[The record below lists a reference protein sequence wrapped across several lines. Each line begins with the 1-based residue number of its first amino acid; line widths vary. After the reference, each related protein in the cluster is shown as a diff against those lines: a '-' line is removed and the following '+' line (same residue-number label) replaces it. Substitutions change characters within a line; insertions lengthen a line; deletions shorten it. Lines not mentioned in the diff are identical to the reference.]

1 MNILKYNAILF
12 LKLQI
17 MINKVILIGNLGKDP
32 EVKKLENNNAVA
44 RFTLATNESYM
55 DKSGEWQKQTEWHN
69 IVIWG
74 NLAERAEKY
83 LHKGS
88 TIFLEGKLKT
98 RKYTDSNNIERY
110 TTEIFGLSFR
120 VLDKREPDGT
130 IPSPENFSGSNSVE
144 NHNYDQRTQ
153 DNSEDQI
160 DDLPF

>member
-1 MNILKYNAILF
+1 
-12 LKLQI
+12 

-55 DKSGEWQKQTEWHN
+55 DKSGEWQKLTEWHN

-74 NLAERAEKY
+74 NLAERAEKN

-88 TIFLEGKLKT
+88 TIFLEGKLRT
-98 RKYTDSNNIERY
+98 RKYTDANNIERY
-110 TTEIFGLSFR
+110 TTEIVGASFR
-120 VLDKREPDGT
+120 ILDKRDESHH
-130 IPSPENFSGSNSVE
+130 PSTENISGGNNVD
-144 NHNYDQRTQ
+144 NHNYDQRPQ
-153 DNSEDQI
+153 DNSDDQV